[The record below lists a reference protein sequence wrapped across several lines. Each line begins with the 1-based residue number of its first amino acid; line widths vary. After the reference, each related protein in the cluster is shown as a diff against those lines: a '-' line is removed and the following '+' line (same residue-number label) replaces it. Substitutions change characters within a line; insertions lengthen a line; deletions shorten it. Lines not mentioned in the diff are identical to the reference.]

1 MEDEGKLKS
10 GLEKIFIT
18 ELGYKNITIDNSFST
33 LNNSYMAYSN
43 NSYTLKTLRRDYN
56 QATEENKNCYFIF
69 LRGQKKI

>member
-33 LNNSYMAYSN
+33 SNNSYMAYSN
-43 NSYTLKTLRRDYN
+43 NRFGFDALKRDYN
-56 QATEENKNCYFIF
+56 QAK
-69 LRGQKKI
+69 RKKIVILFFKRAKEK

>member
-33 LNNSYMAYSN
+33 SNNSYMAYSN
-43 NSYTLKTLRRDYN
+43 NRFGFDALKRDYN
-56 QATEENKNCYFIF
+56 QAKKKENCYFIF
-69 LRGQKKI
+69 LRGAKEK